1 MARQFIAHHDQVL
14 IEHLKISMTPGG
26 VALPEFEEDAT
37 SEIKVKTGT
46 VRYVGPGPLA
56 DDGTRVP
63 CQCVAGQEV
72 EYYVLP
78 SRARKRV
85 INGVELDIVR
95 DNDVV
100 GHYDAV

>member
-1 MARQFIAHHDQVL
+1 MARQFHAHHDQVL
-14 IEHLKISMTPGG
+14 IEPLKISMTPGG
-26 VALPEFEEDAT
+26 IALPDSDESS
-37 SEIKVKTGT
+37 SEIQVKTGT

-63 CQCVAGQEV
+63 CQSVAGQEV

-85 INGVELDIVR
+85 IEGVELDIVR